1 MADSGN
7 AQDMG
12 LYIGAR
18 PLIPSDDM
26 TDSDSDLEVVER
38 RRGIKRGPSR
48 DPHHGSSDEGLKVLP
63 QPYWRSRAPL
73 LPQRMATVVSQVSGA
88 TRLSLEIAALFWEAI
103 FDTVSESTNSGIW
116 LGTAAWEEVRSLGL
130 AAASVLS
137 PLSSLN
143 PQIVSRLVGSTTAAG
158 YSAVNQSLAAAERV
172 LEGGF
177 AMYSGAVNMGLHAAG
192 EYVRFIDAIF
202 GSTDTSRVLASFVHM
217 CRREAFEKNP
227 EIRALIDEHGA
238 VGFGGQVLK
247 TMVAWICL
255 QVVTHG
261 RARPYRMRLVYA
273 NTGAGAEFCP
283 RKFIDSNG
291 KPLPAAPPKTPANMT
306 PAAAEEAGSSDEYC
320 ALSDQEGSS
329 HLDPDWDQ
337 RLMEALRKLSL
348 HNEQKQKPDDVAHD
362 VTLDA
367 QRSRSSLWNTL
378 LAVRESAAAAAQ
390 EHGGSDSSSDSEQPV
405 GRGVSAP
412 FESAPASLVSS
423 PQFPA
428 TPGTGRMRRASTAGG
443 EEASTHD
450 ATLGD
455 IPALDGLPPAD
466 SWMQEFPRKPLLFNL
481 ARFIS
486 VASAAYG
493 HSFMQVL
500 GLGHGMI
507 DARALIDEF
516 GDYEVGRLSHSASM
530 ASMDPPLRAQP
541 MSSYHT
547 HAAFHA
553 ARPDSQRTY
562 ERRHYRAPSPRLAAR
577 RAPVRRHRRRRPL
590 SEHPNHHCFAR
601 HTGIPLGDLLFSSY
615 VPPIVPG
622 VTRAASAQAEAV
634 ERKLRHKA
642 KKRDDEP

>member
-7 AQDMG
+7 LQDRG
-12 LYIGAR
+12 LYIGVR

-26 TDSDSDLEVVER
+26 TDSDDSDDYMEVEDR

-48 DPHHGSSDEGLKVLP
+48 DPHHGSSSDEGLKVLP

-130 AAASVLS
+130 AAASILS

-177 AMYSGAVNMGLHAAG
+177 AMYTGAVNIGLHAAG
-192 EYVRFIDAIF
+192 EYVRLIDAIF

-217 CRREAFEKNP
+217 CRRETFEKNP
-227 EIRALIDEHGA
+227 EIRALIDEHGV

-261 RARPYRMRLVYA
+261 RARPYRMQLVYA
-273 NTGAGAEFCP
+273 NTGAEAEAEFCP

-291 KPLPAAPPKTPANMT
+291 KPLPAAPPKTPADMT
-306 PAAAEEAGSSDEYC
+306 PAAAAEEEAGSSDEYC

-348 HNEQKQKPDDVAHD
+348 RNEQKQKTDIG
-362 VTLDA
+362 DA

-378 LAVRESAAAAAQ
+378 LAVR
-390 EHGGSDSSSDSEQPV
+390 
-405 GRGVSAP
+405 
-412 FESAPASLVSS
+412 
-423 PQFPA
+423 
-428 TPGTGRMRRASTAGG
+428 
-443 EEASTHD
+443 
-450 ATLGD
+450 
-455 IPALDGLPPAD
+455 
-466 SWMQEFPRKPLLFNL
+466 
-481 ARFIS
+481 
-486 VASAAYG
+486 
-493 HSFMQVL
+493 
-500 GLGHGMI
+500 
-507 DARALIDEF
+507 
-516 GDYEVGRLSHSASM
+516 
-530 ASMDPPLRAQP
+530 
-541 MSSYHT
+541 
-547 HAAFHA
+547 
-553 ARPDSQRTY
+553 
-562 ERRHYRAPSPRLAAR
+562 
-577 RAPVRRHRRRRPL
+577 
-590 SEHPNHHCFAR
+590 
-601 HTGIPLGDLLFSSY
+601 
-615 VPPIVPG
+615 
-622 VTRAASAQAEAV
+622 
-634 ERKLRHKA
+634 
-642 KKRDDEP
+642 